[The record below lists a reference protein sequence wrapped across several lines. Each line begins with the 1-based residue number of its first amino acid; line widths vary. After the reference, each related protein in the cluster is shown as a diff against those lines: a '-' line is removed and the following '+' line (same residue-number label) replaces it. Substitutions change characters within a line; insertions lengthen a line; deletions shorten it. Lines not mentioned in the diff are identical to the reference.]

1 MPLHAAA
8 TADRM
13 PRDSTNER
21 TVMLRTPAPRRLRIA
36 AASAGALGVL
46 ALAACSPAEA
56 EQPSDTA
63 AGAATSSPAASDAG
77 GAATGAYVDGTYTAT
92 GTYQTPETVET
103 VQVTVTL
110 ADDVV
115 TDVEVVGDPQARE
128 SQQYQSQ
135 FIGGIAD
142 QVVGKDIDE
151 VSVSRVAGSS
161 LTSGG
166 FMKALAEIKAEAAA

>member
-1 MPLHAAA
+1 M
-8 TADRM
+8 R
-13 PRDSTNER
+13 
-21 TVMLRTPAPRRLRIA
+21 RTPAPRPLRVV

-56 EQPSDTA
+56 EQPSGTTSD
-63 AGAATSSPAASDAG
+63 AATSSPAASDAG
-77 GAATGAYVDGTYTAT
+77 GAAAGTYADGTYTAT

-103 VQVTVTL
+103 VKVTVTL
-110 ADDVV
+110 AGDVV

-128 SQQYQSQ
+128 SQQYQSA